1 MFNEKQTQVLSYNLD
16 DSRVKSREKA
26 GMSFSYLETYDVI
39 NVANNIFNYAW
50 EYHIKQLTQV
60 ASETN
65 NNGNH
70 VITYSAIVTVKIWDA
85 QHKHFIERED
95 TGVGVGTAKNIGD
108 AIDVASKSSVS
119 DSLKR
124 SLRSLG
130 SQFGNNLYSKSPLRN
145 NQPVSQVNPPRSG
158 SSQPAPSN
166 PQIQQ
171 QSPQSQHEFTSLYN
185 LGLQVLEQGNN
196 FVIVGE
202 DIFNKKD
209 SIKACGFFWDSSRK
223 LWYMP
228 KHSQEAA

>member
-60 ASETN
+60 ASEKN

-95 TGVGVGTAKNIGD
+95 TGVGVGTAKSIGD

-124 SLRSLG
+124 SLRSMG
-130 SQFGNNLYSKSPLRN
+130 AQFGNNLYSKSPQSN
-145 NQPVSQVNPPRSG
+145 NQP
-158 SSQPAPSN
+158 APQTN
-166 PQIQQ
+166 PQCTQNTPTQQ
-171 QSPQSQHEFTSLYN
+171 NHNQSHSSYEFSSLYN
-185 LGLQVLEQGNN
+185 LGLQVLEQGSN
-196 FVIVGE
+196 FVVVGE

-223 LWYMP
+223 LWYRP
-228 KHSQEAA
+228 KQEAA

>member
-95 TGVGVGTAKNIGD
+95 TGVGVGTAKSIGD

-124 SLRSLG
+124 SLRSMG
-130 SQFGNNLYSKSPLRN
+130 AQFGNNLYSKSPQSN
-145 NQPVSQVNPPRSG
+145 NQPAPQVNPPHSG
-158 SSQPAPSN
+158 NSQSAPSH
-166 PQIQQ
+166 P
-171 QSPQSQHEFTSLYN
+171 QSPQAQHEFTSLYN
-185 LGLQVLEQGNN
+185 LGLQVLEQGSN
-196 FVIVGE
+196 FVVVGD

-223 LWYMP
+223 LWYRP
-228 KHSQEAA
+228 KQEAA

>member
-26 GMSFSYLETYDVI
+26 GMSFSYLETFDVI
-39 NVANNIFNYAW
+39 SVANNIFNYAW
-50 EYHIKQLTQV
+50 EYHIKQLIQV
-60 ASETN
+60 ASEKN
-65 NNGNH
+65 SNGNH
-70 VITYSAIVTVKIWDA
+70 VVTYSAIVTVKIWDA

-95 TGVGVGTAKNIGD
+95 TGVGIGTAKSIGD

-124 SLRSLG
+124 SLRSMG
-130 SQFGNNLYSKSPLRN
+130 NQFGNSLYDKSRKHQAQSTPQIPN
-145 NQPVSQVNPPRSG
+145 N
-158 SSQPAPSN
+158 QPAPSN

-171 QSPQSQHEFTSLYN
+171 QSPQAQYEFTSLYN
-185 LGLQVLEQGNN
+185 LGLQVIEQDSN
-196 FVIVGE
+196 FVVVGE

-209 SIKACGFFWDSSRK
+209 SIKACGFFWNSSRK
-223 LWYMP
+223 FWYMP

>member
-95 TGVGVGTAKNIGD
+95 TGVGVGTAKSIGD

-124 SLRSLG
+124 SLRSMG
-130 SQFGNNLYSKSPLRN
+130 AQFGNNLYSKSPRSN
-145 NQPVSQVNPPRSG
+145 NQP
-158 SSQPAPSN
+158 APQTN
-166 PQIQQ
+166 PQYTQNTPTQQ
-171 QSPQSQHEFTSLYN
+171 NHNQSHSSYEFSSLYN

-196 FVIVGE
+196 FVVVGE

-209 SIKACGFFWDSSRK
+209 SIKACGFRWDASRK
-223 LWYMP
+223 LWFLP
-228 KHSQEAA
+228 REQQAA